1 MIRKLL
7 LLATVCL
14 VPCAHLS
21 AQTNPTPG
29 SAAVAKSGKA
39 QIIGVVIDSLHGG
52 FLAHAS
58 ILIDGMQASAETDS
72 LGRFAFDSLP
82 AGTFQLGVFHP
93 RLDTL
98 DLQIMTKPFHVAADS
113 VVGVIIAVPSAST
126 IIRDRCSVTRGPS
139 GASALVGEVRDPE
152 TLQPVPGAEVSIAW
166 TQITISRNAGIQH
179 IPHLVRD
186 TTDKAGTFELCG
198 LPNSMVGT
206 LQARRGASV
215 TAEIPARLGDR
226 PIELTARTILLSS
239 TDSTI
244 RTGSATVTGAVTMED
259 GAPSVGSR
267 VELLGTGI
275 LALTDAKGEFAIRN
289 APSGSRMLL
298 TRHLGYSA
306 ETTPVDLSSHEQ
318 QRVAIRLNKFVPMM
332 DPVLVTARRNYALD
346 KVGFGQRRKSGAGYF
361 MGPERLVQLHPH
373 LATDVLRM
381 VPGLR
386 TVRTESGEEGVES
399 THDLIN
405 GCVDFYV
412 DGVPFLET
420 EPGELNHFVNGGE
433 ITAVEVYQSGLAP
446 AEYALHAGSCTTI
459 LLWTRFKTGSE

>member
-14 VPCAHLS
+14 LPCTALT

-29 SAAVAKSGKA
+29 SAAGPKPGKA
-39 QIIGVVIDSLHGG
+39 QIIGVVIDSLNGG

-58 ILIDGMQASAETDS
+58 ILIDGMQVSAETDS

-98 DLQIMTKPFHVAADS
+98 DLQIMTRPFHVAADS
-113 VVGVIIAVPSAST
+113 VVGVIIAVPSATT
-126 IIRDRCSVTRGPS
+126 IIRDRCTVTKGPS

-166 TQITISRNAGIQH
+166 TEIMVSKSVGIQH
-179 IPHLVRD
+179 TPHLIRD
-186 TTDKAGTFELCG
+186 TTDKTGAFELCG

-206 LQARRGASV
+206 LQARRGASA
-215 TAEIPARLGDR
+215 TAEIPARIGDR
-226 PIELTARTILLSS
+226 PIELAARTILLAS

-244 RTGSATVTGAVTMED
+244 KTGNATVTGAVTLDD
-259 GAPSVGSR
+259 GSPSVGSR
-267 VELLGTGI
+267 VELIGTGL

-306 ETTPVDLSSHEQ
+306 ESTPVDLSTHEEP
-318 QRVAIRLNKFVPMM
+318 RVAIKLTKFVPVM

-346 KVGFGQRRKSGAGYF
+346 KVGFGQRRKGGAGYF

-386 TVRTESGEEGVES
+386 TFRTDSGDEGVES
-399 THDLIN
+399 THDITN
-405 GCVDFYV
+405 GCVDFYI

-446 AEYALHAGSCTTI
+446 AQYALHAGSCTTI
-459 LLWTRFKTGSE
+459 LLWTRWKTGSE